1 VAHVISPSTD
11 VAGGYGNTTRTAPEE
26 TSMKRRKK
34 KSWMETEVEALLG
47 LSAEDVVIV
56 EFRAALAI
64 ALQRARKRKKLTQE
78 EAAESIGTS
87 QAQVSK
93 MEADQSLITIDRLIK
108 ALASLGVSRPAILK
122 ALNTAA

>member
-1 VAHVISPSTD
+1 
-11 VAGGYGNTTRTAPEE
+11 
-26 TSMKRRKK
+26 MKRRKK